1 MVYLDLLKRKPGYH
15 PVAVI
20 HVQMKSIILTAFQ
33 KFDRT
38 QSLGGI
44 LLFGATILALLFANT
59 QLADFYDN
67 IRETKLGFEAGSFSL
82 RKPLLLWVND
92 GLMAIFF
99 FMIGLEIKRELMIGE
114 LNSPARAALPLIAA
128 LGGMLV
134 PVVFYLVLNKIPQ
147 ASHGWGIPMATD
159 IAFSLA
165 ILKLLGNRV
174 PVGLKVFLAAFA
186 IIDDIGAVLVIALF
200 YSSSIDWIMLA
211 WAAIPIALLVFLN
224 LKNLFPKYLH
234 LACGIIIWY
243 FFLKSGIH
251 PTITGVLLAFTVPLR
266 QKIDVH
272 TYTQEMCRIAD
283 QIREHDTARPPLLT
297 SEQIEQIE
305 DIEEW
310 TERVRSPLQHI
321 EHILHGWV
329 AYLIMP
335 LFAFFNAGVAFSAGM
350 DPNVPLISSLA
361 LSLFLGKT
369 LGVTIFSYAG
379 LKLRFASLPVGVS
392 FAQIFGTAMLAGV
405 GFTMSMFIGNLAFS
419 GAPLLMDSAKI
430 GIMAGSFVSGLAG
443 YLMLRFCPRG
453 NGQTDTR

>member
-1 MVYLDLLKRKPGYH
+1 
-15 PVAVI
+15 
-20 HVQMKSIILTAFQ
+20 MKSIILTAFQ
-33 KFDRT
+33 KFDRA

-59 QLADFYDN
+59 QLVDFYEN
-67 IRETKLGFEAGSFSL
+67 LRETNIGFGAGSFSL
-82 RKPLLLWVND
+82 KKPLLLWVND

-99 FMIGLEIKRELMIGE
+99 FMIGLEIKRELMLGE
-114 LNSPARAALPLIAA
+114 LNSPAKAALPLIAA
-128 LGGMLV
+128 LGGMV
-134 PVVFYLVLNKIPQ
+134 IPVVFYLVLNNNPQ

-200 YSSSIDWIMLA
+200 YSSSINWMMLV
-211 WAAIPIALLVFLN
+211 WAAIPMALLVFLN

-251 PTITGVLLAFTVPLR
+251 PTIAGVLLAFTVPLR
-266 QKIDVH
+266 QKTDVH

-283 QIREHDTARPPLLT
+283 QIREHDAAHTPLLT

-305 DIEEW
+305 DVEEW

-321 EHILHGWV
+321 EHILQGWV
-329 AYLIMP
+329 AYFIMP
-335 LFAFFNAGVAFSAGM
+335 VFAFFNAGVSFSAGM
-350 DPNVPLISSLA
+350 DPDVPLISSLA

-369 LGVTIFSYAG
+369 LGVTLFSYAG
-379 LKLRFASLPVGVS
+379 LKLRFASLPIGVS

-405 GFTMSMFIGNLAFS
+405 GFTMSMFIANLAFS

-443 YLMLRFCPRG
+443 YLMLRFCRRG